1 MFYLIY
7 VEMGN
12 INTLYTLYKYI
23 FHGFYGAGRVYGSA
37 QLLILALLTGTATAG
52 A

>member
-7 VEMGN
+7 AEMGN
-12 INTLYTLYKYI
+12 INTLYI